1 MVRFYMFNGKGNS
14 GIYKLINKAKLD
26 VVNKPIAESH
36 GLPNECYI
44 SQEYTEIE
52 RKKLFEDKW
61 VIVGV
66 ASAVPNKGDAKPFKL
81 LDLPIIILRDK
92 KNKIRVFH
100 NVCSHRGYKILQKPC
115 NIKNTIRCPYHSWA
129 YNTDGK
135 LIATPHIGGMNKHSV
150 KDFNKS
156 TSGLKEIR
164 SAVWLDL
171 IMINISNN
179 EISFEK
185 YIKPLSDRWSKFWTE
200 KDRKLIYH
208 SNDYGYFQL
217 RANCNWKFAIEN
229 YCESYHLPWV
239 HPGLNAYSKIEDHY
253 HIQGLPNRFA
263 GQGTTVYNP
272 RFKGKEK
279 FPCFPNWPKNK
290 AHIAEYVALFPNVML
305 GIHKD
310 HYYAY
315 WLEPVNHK
323 YTIEHMEIYYVG
335 NQAANSKKF
344 KSLRKQNHKLWKSV
358 QSEDVHIIEGMQEG
372 RNSPSYNGGNFS
384 PVMDNPTHHFHKW
397 VATNVV

>member
-1 MVRFYMFNGKGNS
+1 MVNGKSNGA
-14 GIYKLINKAKLD
+14 IYKLIDKTKLD
-26 VVNKPIAESH
+26 VVSKPIAESH

-44 SQEYTEIE
+44 SQEYTKIE

-61 VIVGV
+61 IVVGV
-66 ASAVPNKGDAKPFKL
+66 ASSVPNKGDAKPFNL

-100 NVCSHRGYKILQKPC
+100 NVCSHRGYKILQKSC

-129 YNTDGK
+129 YNTEGN
-135 LIATPHIGGMNKHSV
+135 LIATPHIGGMNKHTT

-156 TSGLKEIR
+156 DSSLKEIR
-164 SAVWLDL
+164 SSVWLDL

-179 EISFEK
+179 EIPFEK
-185 YIKPLSDRWSKFWTE
+185 YIKPLSDRWSKFWPE
-200 KDRKLIYH
+200 KDRKLISH

-239 HPGLNAYSKIEDHY
+239 HPGLNSYSKIEDHY

-272 RFKGKEK
+272 RLKGKEK
-279 FPCFPNWPKNK
+279 FPCFPNWPKDK
-290 AHIAEYVALFPNVML
+290 HHIAEYVALFPNVML

-335 NQAANSKKF
+335 SKAANSKKY
-344 KSLRKQNHKLWKSV
+344 KSLRKQNYKLWKIV

>member
-1 MVRFYMFNGKGNS
+1 MS
-14 GIYKLINKAKLD
+14 EIYKIIEKKKLD
-26 VVNKPIAESH
+26 VVNNPIEQSH
-36 GLPNECYI
+36 GLPNECYT
-44 SQEYTEIE
+44 SEAYTKIE

-61 VIVGV
+61 VVVGV
-66 ASAVPNKGDAKPFKL
+66 ASSVPNKGDAKPFNL

-92 KNKIRVFH
+92 KDKIRVFH

-115 NIKNTIRCPYHSWA
+115 NIKNTIRCPYHSWS

-135 LIATPHIGGMNKHSV
+135 LIATPHIGGMNKHHA

-156 TSGLKEIR
+156 ASGLKEIR

-171 IMINISNN
+171 IMINITNN
-179 EISFEK
+179 EIPFEK
-185 YIKPLSDRWSKFWTE
+185 YIKPLSDRWSKFWHQ
-200 KDRKLIYH
+200 KDRKLISH

-217 RANCNWKFAIEN
+217 KANCNWKFAIEN

-239 HPGLNAYSKIEDHY
+239 HPGLNSYSKIEDHY

-272 RFKGKEK
+272 RLKGKEK
-279 FPCFPNWPKNK
+279 FPCFPNWSKDK
-290 AHIAEYVALFPNVML
+290 EHIAEYVALFPNVML

-335 NQAANSKKF
+335 DKAANSKKF
-344 KSLRKQNHKLWKSV
+344 KSLRKQNHKLWKGV
-358 QSEDVHIIEGMQEG
+358 QSEDVYIIEGMQEG

-384 PVMDNPTHHFHKW
+384 PIMDNPTHHFHKW

>member
-1 MVRFYMFNGKGNS
+1 MVRFCMLNGKDNS
-14 GIYKLINKAKLD
+14 EIYKLINKAKLD
-26 VVNKPIAESH
+26 IVSKPIAESH

-44 SQEYTEIE
+44 SQEYTKIE

-61 VIVGV
+61 VVVGV

-115 NIKNTIRCPYHSWA
+115 NVKNTIRCPYHSWA

-135 LIATPHIGGMNKHSV
+135 LIATPHIGGMNKHFV

-171 IMINISNN
+171 IIININNN
-179 EISFEK
+179 ETSFEK
-185 YIKPLSDRWSKFWTE
+185 YIKPLSDRWSKFWAE

-239 HPGLNAYSKIEDHY
+239 HPGLNSYSKIEDHY

-335 NQAANSKKF
+335 DKAANSKKF
-344 KSLRKQNHKLWKSV
+344 KSLRKQNYKLWKSV

-384 PVMDNPTHHFHKW
+384 PIMDNPTHHFHKW